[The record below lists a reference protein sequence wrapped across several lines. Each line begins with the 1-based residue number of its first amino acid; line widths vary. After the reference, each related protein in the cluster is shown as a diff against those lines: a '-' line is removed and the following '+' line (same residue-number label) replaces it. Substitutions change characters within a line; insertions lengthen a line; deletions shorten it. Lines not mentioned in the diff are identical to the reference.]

1 MHVPLQAG
9 REFTDADNATAPK
22 VVIVN
27 QALARR
33 YWPNEN
39 PVGKHIVVGRQ
50 TASEII
56 GVAVD
61 VKNRGLALDAAP
73 QLYLPFPQ
81 LPWGNMNL
89 LVRTAANPN
98 AMVSAV
104 RAQVA
109 AVDSDQPVTN
119 IQTVDEIVDGSR
131 AQPRFILLL
140 LGVFSA
146 VALVLAIIGIYGV
159 LAYSVAQRRQ
169 EMGIRLALGA
179 EKSDILRMIVSY
191 GLTLTMTGVVIGL
204 VAALALSWIMASM
217 LSGLLYKISARD
229 LTTFVLAPVVFLV
242 ISLLASYLPAR
253 RATQVDP
260 NEALRGS

>member
-1 MHVPLQAG
+1 
-9 REFTDADNATAPK
+9 
-22 VVIVN
+22 
-27 QALARR
+27 
-33 YWPNEN
+33 
-39 PVGKHIVVGRQ
+39 
-50 TASEII
+50 
-56 GVAVD
+56 
-61 VKNRGLALDAAP
+61 
-73 QLYLPFPQ
+73 
-81 LPWGNMNL
+81 
-89 LVRTAANPN
+89 
-98 AMVSAV
+98 MVSAV

-146 VALVLAIIGIYGV
+146 AALVLAIIGIYGV

-179 EKSDILRMIVSY
+179 DKSDILRMVVSY